1 MKTAKR
7 YSHVDCQICQ
17 NQKSNFIQ
25 NFRGRDF
32 NVLSMYI
39 FELLIF
45 KMWLSFARQQVLSP
59 SSIDHNPESWSITLT
74 DCLTAR
80 FYVPITNWEH
90 FFNLCKS
97 FPKVWSRKASYP
109 NANYKTYFFMIYDG
123 RNQVWTCSVAQRS
136 AVWKRFWFVSVE
148 TCDWSQNIWG
158 QLLIKTKHETFGTK
172 LRAK

>member
-25 NFRGRDF
+25 NFLGRDL

-45 KMWLSFARQQVLSP
+45 KFGCHLPASKLSP
-59 SSIDHNPESWSITLT
+59 SSIDHNPESWSTELT

-90 FFNLCKS
+90 FLTFSNVSQSLKPKNIKHILLWFMTVEIKFEPVPLPRCLKAMLACIRGNL
-97 FPKVWSRKASYP
+97 WYL
-109 NANYKTYFFMIYDG
+109 KTSGVNF
-123 RNQVWTCSVAQRS
+123 
-136 AVWKRFWFVSVE
+136 
-148 TCDWSQNIWG
+148 
-158 QLLIKTKHETFGTK
+158 
-172 LRAK
+172 